1 MEKKENQKKI
11 DKTNLSCVM
20 AIRMKK
26 ADLQKL
32 KELAVAENRTISNYV
47 KTKLKIKN

>member
-11 DKTNLSCVM
+11 DKKNLDCVI
-20 AIRMKK
+20 AIRFRSS
-26 ADLQKL
+26 DLQKL
-32 KELAVAENRTISNYV
+32 KERAAAENRTISNYV